1 MSVSGQDEI
10 DLFLETEGT
19 KDWCLVCIKPDGFNY
34 FGDLASAAE
43 FFELDCRVL
52 RDMLEHGLNVGI
64 KFFDISRENA

>member
-1 MSVSGQDEI
+1 MSVSGPDEI

-19 KDWCLVCIKPDGFNY
+19 EDWCLVCIKPDGFNY

-43 FFELDCRVL
+43 FYGLSLTQL

-64 KFFDISRENA
+64 KFFDLGQQ

>member
-43 FFELDCRVL
+43 FFELDERVL

-64 KFFDISRENA
+64 KFFDIGAGA